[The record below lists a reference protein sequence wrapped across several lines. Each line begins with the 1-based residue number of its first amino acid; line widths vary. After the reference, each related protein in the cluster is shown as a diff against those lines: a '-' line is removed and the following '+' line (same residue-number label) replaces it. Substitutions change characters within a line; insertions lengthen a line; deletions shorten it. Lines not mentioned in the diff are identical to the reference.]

1 MQQITGLLGRL
12 GGEIELVLEQF
23 HLSRPEAEEV
33 LRDVLLPM
41 AHRWDRLE
49 NRELWTLATLR
60 RHCLRS
66 AARRALPQHS

>member
-1 MQQITGLLGRL
+1 MHQITGLLGRL

-41 AHRWDRLE
+41 VHRWDRLE

-66 AARRALPQHS
+66 ASRRVLPQHS